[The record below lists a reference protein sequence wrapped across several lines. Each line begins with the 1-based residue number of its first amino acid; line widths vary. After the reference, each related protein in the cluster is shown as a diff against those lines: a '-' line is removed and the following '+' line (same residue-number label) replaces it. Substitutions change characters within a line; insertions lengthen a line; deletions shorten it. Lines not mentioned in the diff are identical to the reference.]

1 MAVKQGKSQTAAQ
14 ANFLELLSHR
24 SAIPRATLV
33 HRLIYTDGIVVFKM
47 GHRQGARRVHI

>member
-33 HRLIYTDGIVVFKM
+33 HRFIYTDGIVVFKM